1 MYTDITNRASSRP
14 LRPTTAVPGASDRGS
29 SAGGSRP
36 RRPPADILVLL
47 LGALFVFMSGCGGMS
62 PTVYKRQGFDAREM
76 KKVAVLPLD
85 PLAADRNAG
94 ERFRMAIIAE
104 LLSKGVDIVEPGEVI
119 RVMVD
124 MDLKALRGLTVENI
138 QEIGRR
144 LEADYVMT
152 GSVGSYS
159 IRKGVE
165 VSYPDVSLNLILYE
179 ISSGEIVG
187 SVWHSTGG
195 PSFSSRHF
203 GAEGRTLNEAVREV
217 VKEGV
222 DVLF

>member
-1 MYTDITNRASSRP
+1 
-14 LRPTTAVPGASDRGS
+14 
-29 SAGGSRP
+29 
-36 RRPPADILVLL
+36 
-47 LGALFVFMSGCGGMS
+47 
-62 PTVYKRQGFDAREM
+62 M